1 MHASLKGID
10 ITYTSQ
16 IGEFQTEA
24 LNCRDLQLQKY
35 PVIAHRH
42 LVDDV
47 LHFRTSSDLPV
58 TQSLADKLKDCSE
71 GVRGNDLSFNVL
83 AAGISK
89 YLALSQ
95 NHFELQVLL
104 SLLQAE
110 TLGNDVLEQE
120 KTEFLYTNVTSNG
133 MFQK

>member
-1 MHASLKGID
+1 M
-10 ITYTSQ
+10 
-16 IGEFQTEA
+16 EFRTEA

-58 TQSLADKLKDCSE
+58 AKSLADKPTDCSKV
-71 GVRGNDLSFNVL
+71 GSANDLSFNVL

-89 YLALSQ
+89 YLELSQ
-95 NHFELQVLL
+95 NHFELQDLL

-120 KTEFLYTNVTSNG
+120 KSEFLYTNVTSNG